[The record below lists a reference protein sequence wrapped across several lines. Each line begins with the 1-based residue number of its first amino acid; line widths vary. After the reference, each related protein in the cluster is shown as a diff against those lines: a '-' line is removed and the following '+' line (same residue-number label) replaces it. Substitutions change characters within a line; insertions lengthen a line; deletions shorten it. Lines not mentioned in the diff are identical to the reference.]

1 MKRKEKNNME
11 TRKRDYAV
19 TVLGVL
25 LFVAGLV
32 LLKAIPEAEGM
43 MKALPYLCVGV
54 GCGMLG
60 HGIGIIMNGN
70 IMKKNPELKKQKQI
84 AEQDERNVML
94 SATASAKAYRMATYV
109 FNVLLL
115 SYALMNVEILPILML
130 AAGYLFVVGYGIW
143 YRLKL
148 EKLM

>member
-11 TRKRDYAV
+11 NRKRDYAV

-32 LLKAIPEAEGM
+32 LLKVIPEPEGM

-60 HGIGIIMNGN
+60 QGIGLIINGN

-115 SYALMNVEILPILML
+115 AYALMNVEILPILML
-130 AAGYLFVVGYGIW
+130 VAGYLFVVGYGIW

>member
-32 LLKAIPEAEGM
+32 LLKAIPEPEGV
-43 MKALPYLCVGV
+43 MKAFPYLCVGV

-60 HGIGIIMNGN
+60 HGIGIIINGN
-70 IMKKNPELKKQKQI
+70 IMKKNPELKKEKQI
-84 AEQDERNVML
+84 MEQDERNVML

-143 YRLKL
+143 YRFKL